1 MKYQRFGNMI
11 AVRLEV
17 GDDIGAKL
25 TELAEKEKI
34 GFASVSG
41 IGATDDFTVGIFD
54 MDKGTY
60 DRVRFTGN
68 HEITSLSGN
77 LSRMNGEAYTHLHIT
92 CAGKNGAIVGG
103 HLLGA
108 RISLTAEITV
118 TEADG
123 QIERRRDEALG
134 INLLSI

>member
-77 LSRMNGEAYTHLHIT
+77 LSRMN
-92 CAGKNGAIVGG
+92 C
-103 HLLGA
+103 
-108 RISLTAEITV
+108 
-118 TEADG
+118 
-123 QIERRRDEALG
+123 
-134 INLLSI
+134 